1 MIDIVNHPNHYG
13 QVPDIECIEV
23 ASHFNF
29 CLGNAIKYIWRA
41 DHKGAPENDLRK
53 AIWYI
58 QKEIEMRILKEN
70 KITRLT
76 TANVL
81 DK

>member
-1 MIDIVNHPNHYG
+1 MSDIINHPNHYV
-13 QVPDIECIEV
+13 QVPEIECIDV
-23 ASHFNF
+23 TSHFNF

-41 DHKGAPENDLRK
+41 DHKGTPLDDLRK
-53 AIWYI
+53 SIWYLN
-58 QKEIEMRILKEN
+58 KEIEMRIRKEN
-70 KITRLT
+70 NIARLT